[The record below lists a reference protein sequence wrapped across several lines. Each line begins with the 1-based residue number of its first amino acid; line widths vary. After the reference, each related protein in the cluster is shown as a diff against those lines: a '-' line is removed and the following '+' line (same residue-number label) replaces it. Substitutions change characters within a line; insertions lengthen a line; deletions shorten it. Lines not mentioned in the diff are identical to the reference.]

1 MNFIK
6 ETITV
11 GGKIMKKLNLQSFL
25 AGILTAAFLFAVTS
39 TALAASGS
47 VTFNTIN
54 LTKEGKIIFNK
65 EEDFELAS
73 GEKVPSS
80 ILYVDQTG
88 GGTTYLPMRYLAELL
103 GMSVTWDQATGTA
116 DLKSKQ
122 TVVEPDQF
130 MKELAEQWLVDGD
143 YPKNDKGETYGPEI
157 LFDVVGHMPDLI
169 STTATNGQDG
179 YLRNSEL
186 EALLSSFD
194 EQGANKLPVY
204 DLEGNVIG
212 EFTFEDGPA

>member
-1 MNFIK
+1 
-6 ETITV
+6 
-11 GGKIMKKLNLQSFL
+11 MKKPNLQSFF
-25 AGILTAAFLFAVTS
+25 AGILTAALLFAVIS

-47 VTFNTIN
+47 VTFNAIN
-54 LTKEGKIIFNK
+54 LTKEGKVIFSK
-65 EEDFELAS
+65 EEYLELAS
-73 GEKVPSS
+73 GEKIPSS
-80 ILYVDQTG
+80 ILYVDQAG

-103 GMSVTWDQATGTA
+103 GMSVTWDRATETA
-116 DLKSKQ
+116 DLKNKQ

-143 YPKNDKGETYGPEI
+143 YPKNSKGETYGPEI

-169 STTATNGQDG
+169 STTATNGRDG

>member
-1 MNFIK
+1 
-6 ETITV
+6 
-11 GGKIMKKLNLQSFL
+11 MKKLNLQSFL
-25 AGILTAAFLFAVTS
+25 AGTLTAALLFAVTS
-39 TALAASGS
+39 TALATSGS
-47 VTFNTIN
+47 VTFNAIN

-130 MKELAEQWLVDGD
+130 MKELAEQWLVDGN
-143 YPKNDKGETYGPEI
+143 YPKNSKGETYGPEI

-194 EQGANKLPVY
+194 EQRSNKLPVY

-212 EFTFEDGPA
+212 EFTFEDGPAE

>member
-1 MNFIK
+1 
-6 ETITV
+6 
-11 GGKIMKKLNLQSFL
+11 MKKLNLRSFF
-25 AGILTAAFLFAVTS
+25 AGLLTATLLFAVIT

-47 VTFNTIN
+47 ITYNGINFTVDGKTI
-54 LTKEGKIIFNK
+54 LSKGEYL
-65 EEDFELAS
+65 ELAS

-80 ILYVDQTG
+80 ILYVDQAG

-116 DLKSKQ
+116 DLKNRQ
-122 TVVEPDQF
+122 TVVEPDQL
-130 MKELAEQWLVDGD
+130 MQELAEKWLVDGD

-157 LFDVVGHMPDLI
+157 LFDIVGHMPDLI
-169 STTATNGQDG
+169 STTATNGKDG

-194 EQGANKLPVY
+194 EQRSNKLPVY

>member
-1 MNFIK
+1 
-6 ETITV
+6 
-11 GGKIMKKLNLQSFL
+11 MKKLNLQSFL
-25 AGILTAAFLFAVTS
+25 AGILTAVLLFAVTS

-47 VTFNTIN
+47 VTFNAIN

-65 EEDFELAS
+65 DEDFELAS
-73 GEKVPSS
+73 GKKVPSS

-103 GMSVTWDQATGTA
+103 GMSVTWDQATKTA
-116 DLKSKQ
+116 DLKNKQ
-122 TVVEPDQF
+122 TVVESDQF

-143 YPKNDKGETYGPEI
+143 YPKNSKGETYGPEI

-194 EQGANKLPVY
+194 EQRSNKLPVY

-212 EFTFEDGPA
+212 EFTFEDGPAE

>member
-1 MNFIK
+1 
-6 ETITV
+6 
-11 GGKIMKKLNLQSFL
+11 MKKLNLRSFF
-25 AGILTAAFLFAVTS
+25 AGLLTATLLFAVIT

-47 VTFNTIN
+47 ITYNGIN
-54 LTKEGKIIFNK
+54 LTVDGKTILSK
-65 EEDFELAS
+65 GEYLELAS

-80 ILYVDQTG
+80 ILYVDQAG

-103 GMSVTWDQATGTA
+103 GMSVTWDQATGTT
-116 DLKSKQ
+116 DLKNRQ
-122 TVVEPDQF
+122 TEVEPDQL
-130 MKELAEQWLVDGD
+130 MQELAEKWLVDGD

-157 LFDVVGHMPDLI
+157 LFDIVGHMPDLI
-169 STTATNGQDG
+169 STTATNGKDG

-194 EQGANKLPVY
+194 EQRSNKLPVY

>member
-1 MNFIK
+1 
-6 ETITV
+6 
-11 GGKIMKKLNLQSFL
+11 MKKLNLKSYF
-25 AGILTAAFLFAVTS
+25 AGILTATLFFAIIT

-47 VTFNTIN
+47 VTYNGIN
-54 LTKEGKIIFNK
+54 LSMNGKTIFSAG
-65 EEDFELAS
+65 EYLELGS

-80 ILYVDQTG
+80 ILYVDQAG

-103 GMSVTWDQATGTA
+103 ELSVTWDQVTGTA

-122 TVVEPDQF
+122 VTVEPDQF
-130 MKELAEQWLVDGD
+130 IQEMAEQWLVDGD
-143 YPKNDKGETYGPEI
+143 YPKNGKSETYGPEI

-169 STTATNGQDG
+169 TATATNGQDG

-186 EALLSSFD
+186 ENLLFSAD
-194 EQGANKLPVY
+194 EQSSNKLPVY

-212 EFTFEDGPA
+212 EFVFEDGPA

>member
-1 MNFIK
+1 
-6 ETITV
+6 
-11 GGKIMKKLNLQSFL
+11 MKKPNLQSFF
-25 AGILTAAFLFAVTS
+25 AGILTAALLFAVIS

-47 VTFNTIN
+47 VTFNAIN
-54 LTKEGKIIFNK
+54 LTKEGKVIFSK
-65 EEDFELAS
+65 EEYLELAS
-73 GEKVPSS
+73 GEKIPSS
-80 ILYVDQTG
+80 ILYVDQAG

-103 GMSVTWDQATGTA
+103 GMSVTWDRATETA
-116 DLKSKQ
+116 DLKNKQ

-143 YPKNDKGETYGPEI
+143 YPKNSKGETYGPEI

>member
-1 MNFIK
+1 
-6 ETITV
+6 
-11 GGKIMKKLNLQSFL
+11 MKKLNLQSFL
-25 AGILTAAFLFAVTS
+25 AGILTAALLFVVTS

-47 VTFNTIN
+47 VTFNAIN

-65 EEDFELAS
+65 EEDFKLAS

-103 GMSVTWDQATGTA
+103 GMSVTWDQATETA
-116 DLKSKQ
+116 DLKNKQ

-130 MKELAEQWLVDGD
+130 IKELAEQWLVDGD
-143 YPKNDKGETYGPEI
+143 YPKNSKDETYGPEI

-194 EQGANKLPVY
+194 EQRSNKLPVY
-204 DLEGNVIG
+204 DLEGNAIG
-212 EFTFEDGPA
+212 EFTFEDGPAE

>member
-1 MNFIK
+1 
-6 ETITV
+6 
-11 GGKIMKKLNLQSFL
+11 MKKLNLRSFF
-25 AGILTAAFLFAVTS
+25 AGLLTSTLLFAVITP
-39 TALAASGS
+39 ALAASGS
-47 VTFNTIN
+47 ITYNGINFTVDGKTI
-54 LTKEGKIIFNK
+54 LSKGEYL
-65 EEDFELAS
+65 ELAS

-80 ILYVDQTG
+80 ILYVDQAG

-116 DLKSKQ
+116 DLKNRQ
-122 TVVEPDQF
+122 TVVEPDQL
-130 MKELAEQWLVDGD
+130 MQELAEKWLVDGD

-157 LFDVVGHMPDLI
+157 LFDIVGHMPDLI
-169 STTATNGQDG
+169 STTATNGKDG

-194 EQGANKLPVY
+194 EQRSNKLPVY